1 MPLVRIALGAAVIA
15 RRVSAAAIALALVSP
30 ASAQTYHDT
39 GGTAIPA
46 VMPRPF
52 DFTPLS
58 PGQHNVAITSATPL
72 TAPTGARYATVC
84 AKTASLEYTTDGTT
98 PTASLGMALAAGA
111 CVALSGPAVLANF
124 RAISATGTLD
134 AEFFQ

>member
-1 MPLVRIALGAAVIA
+1 MNAKLSYTAALMAAFLCA
-15 RRVSAAAIALALVSP
+15 P
-30 ASAQTYHDT
+30 AHAQTYYDT
-39 GGTAIPA
+39 GGTHIEA

-52 DFTPLS
+52 DFTPLP

-72 TAPTGARYATVC
+72 MVPTGARYATIC
-84 AKTASLEYTTDGTT
+84 AKGSALEYTTDGTT